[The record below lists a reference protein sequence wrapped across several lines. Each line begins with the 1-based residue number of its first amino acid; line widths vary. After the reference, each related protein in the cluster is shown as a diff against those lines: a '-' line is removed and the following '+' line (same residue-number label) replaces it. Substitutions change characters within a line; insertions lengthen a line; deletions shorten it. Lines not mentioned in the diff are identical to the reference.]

1 MVMMSGL
8 DLPVR
13 AIREQIASA
22 IRFFIQQS
30 RFSCGSRKITH
41 ITEVT
46 GMEGD
51 VIQLQDIFIF
61 KQEGFGADGKVKG
74 KHIAT
79 GAIPDFYQD
88 LKNRGLDVDLS
99 VFQAGRVL

>member
-1 MVMMSGL
+1 
-8 DLPVR
+8 
-13 AIREQIASA
+13 
-22 IRFFIQQS
+22 
-30 RFSCGSRKITH
+30 
-41 ITEVT
+41 
-46 GMEGD
+46 MEGD
-51 VIQLQDIFIF
+51 VIQLQDIFLF

-74 KHIAT
+74 KHVAT